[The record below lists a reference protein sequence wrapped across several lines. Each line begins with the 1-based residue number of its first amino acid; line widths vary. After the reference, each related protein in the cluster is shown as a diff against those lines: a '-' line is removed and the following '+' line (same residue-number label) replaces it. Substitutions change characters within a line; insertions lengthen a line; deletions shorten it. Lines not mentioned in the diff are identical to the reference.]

1 MHLNSYQQT
10 AGLTSKKG
18 LDAETVS
25 VFTGRYHPYKN
36 QTKKEVQSTLNKK
49 KVFFDDI
56 SFYGDFLSVDQMI
69 TPAHSS
75 FENEHDY
82 QLVLSD
88 IFK

>member
-1 MHLNSYQQT
+1 M
-10 AGLTSKKG
+10 KKG
-18 LDAETVS
+18 LDAENLI
-25 VFTGRYHPYKN
+25 VFTGRYCSYKN
-36 QTKKEVQSTLNKK
+36 QTKKEVQSTLKK
-49 KVFFDDI
+49 KKSFIDDI
-56 SFYGDFLSVDQMI
+56 ASIGDFLSVDQMK